1 MPFLGRVWRK
11 KRKLLLLAV
20 RDPPAAPSM
29 SLWRPPAYH
38 VPGQERQWFEA
49 CYRAHCAFCGC
60 GSFIPHLTSLA
71 ARFNF
76 QGGPPPPGGPRPEDP
91 PALRALPA
99 PDAETPHRRHVRRE
113 NRGSGGPWRGAG
125 GGREGDAGGDPSG
138 AAAGGGYDEG
148 DLDAL
153 FAAVEEDREQ

>member
-20 RDPPAAPSM
+20 SAPPPTPSM
-29 SLWRPPAYH
+29 SLWRPPAH
-38 VPGQERQWFEA
+38 HAPGQERQWFEA

-60 GSFIPHLTSLA
+60 GSFILHLTSLA

-76 QGGPPPPGGPRPEDP
+76 QGGPPPPGGARAEDP

-99 PDAETPHRRHVRRE
+99 PPARRQTRTE
-113 NRGSGGPWRGAG
+113 NPQPWSGAG
-125 GGREGDAGGDPSG
+125 GGSAADAPGDGP
-138 AAAGGGYDEG
+138 AGGGGDEYAPE

-153 FAAVEEDREQ
+153 FDAVQEDEQ

>member
-11 KRKLLLLAV
+11 KRKVLLLAV
-20 RDPPAAPSM
+20 RAVPPAPPM
-29 SLWRPPAYH
+29 SLWRPPAHH

-60 GSFIPHLTSLA
+60 GSFILHLTSLA

-99 PDAETPHRRHVRRE
+99 PEAETPRRHVRRE
-113 NRGSGGPWRGAG
+113 NPGGDRAWRGAG
-125 GGREGDAGGDPSG
+125 GGRGDGDGADPSG